1 MKTSLVITVLNE
13 GHAINLLLES
23 IKNQKKVP
31 DEIIIVDGGSSD
43 ATVRIIRTFI
53 QENKILG
60 KHFKLYYKPGN
71 RSLGRNYGVEHAHSD
86 IILFTDAGCILDFE
100 WTEKISEPF
109 QNKEVDVVSGYYQG
123 QTENNLQKALV
134 PYVLVMPDKIDKKIF
149 LPATRSMA
157 IKKSVFEEL
166 GGFDEKLSH
175 NEDFAFAKKLEKEG
189 KTIAFARQAI
199 VYWIPPET
207 LFQSLKMF
215 YRFAYGD
222 IEARIIRPKVLFIY
236 ARYFIWIGLLINA
249 TLYHSVICYW
259 LFVISLLLYIAWAIK
274 KNYKYVHN
282 PSAFFYLPLLQFDS
296 DLAIIYGSTKGFWK
310 LVFRHSS

>member
-71 RSLGRNYGVEHAHSD
+71 RSLGRNYGVEHAHND

-109 QNKEVDVVSGYYQG
+109 QNKEVDVVR
-123 QTENNLQKALV
+123 N
-134 PYVLVMPDKIDKKIF
+134 I
-149 LPATRSMA
+149 
-157 IKKSVFEEL
+157 
-166 GGFDEKLSH
+166 
-175 NEDFAFAKKLEKEG
+175 
-189 KTIAFARQAI
+189 
-199 VYWIPPET
+199 
-207 LFQSLKMF
+207 
-215 YRFAYGD
+215 
-222 IEARIIRPKVLFIY
+222 
-236 ARYFIWIGLLINA
+236 
-249 TLYHSVICYW
+249 
-259 LFVISLLLYIAWAIK
+259 
-274 KNYKYVHN
+274 
-282 PSAFFYLPLLQFDS
+282 
-296 DLAIIYGSTKGFWK
+296 
-310 LVFRHSS
+310 